1 MIDAFRS
8 RALPILMTSLLPA
21 SAVFAQQSPSMPD
34 APAFTYLSASPTT
47 ISRPTSARDFAV
59 SLADG
64 IDSLGRVQRGL
75 AFDFTPWVLSPGRM
89 THELYRTRR
98 AYYVLGNLQASLGTV
113 QSVADST
120 ATDVA
125 FGLRTNLWD
134 GTDPLADDSLGRQM
148 DRVVNACIAASRDPR
163 TDMPVQAKIEECA
176 DSAIT
181 RLNDEWLD
189 AGHWNDFGLSIAA
202 AFGARLRESE
212 ISSFVGRGGAV
223 WATVAVPVGERF
235 GQIVAQ
241 ARADWLRAADDGEA
255 TRAFTG
261 GAKLV
266 FGNER
271 VGGFAEIVGSL
282 ANRGTDRNTGRWSA
296 GVEYRATETLWLS
309 TGFGSTLG
317 NSVTGNRAMVIAN
330 LRWNVSGERS
340 FAPRSQ

>member
-8 RALPILMTSLLPA
+8 RALQILIASLLPLSEA
-21 SAVFAQQSPSMPD
+21 FAQQSPSIPD

-75 AFDFTPWVLSPGRM
+75 AFDFTPWVFSPGRM
-89 THELYRTRR
+89 THALYRTRR
-98 AYYVLGNLQASLGTV
+98 GYYVLGNLQASLGTV

-120 ATDVA
+120 ATDIA

-148 DRVVNACIAASRDPR
+148 DRVVSACIASS
-163 TDMPVQAKIEECA
+163 TDRQTGMPVPGKIEECA

-202 AFGARLRESE
+202 AFGARLLGSE
-212 ISSFVGRGGAV
+212 ISRFVGRGGAV
-223 WATVAVPVGERF
+223 WATVAIPIGERL
-235 GQIVAQ
+235 GQIVGQ
-241 ARADWLRAADDGEA
+241 ARGDWLRASDDGEA

-282 ANRGTDRNTGRWSA
+282 ANRGIDRNTGRWSA

-317 NSVTGNRAMVIAN
+317 NAVTGNRAMVIAN
-330 LRWNVSGERS
+330 LRWNVAGERS
-340 FAPRSQ
+340 FAPRRS

>member
-1 MIDAFRS
+1 MIDTFRRRSLQLLTAAF
-8 RALPILMTSLLPA
+8 LPM
-21 SAVFAQQSPSMPD
+21 SAVVAQQSPSIPD
-34 APAFTYLSASPTT
+34 APAFTYLGASPTT

-98 AYYVLGNLQASLGTV
+98 GYYVLGNLQASIGTV
-113 QSVADST
+113 QAVDDST
-120 ATDVA
+120 ATDIA

-148 DRVVNACIAASRDPR
+148 DRVVRECVEASRDQR
-163 TDMPVQAKIEECA
+163 TGAPVEQKIEACA

-189 AGHWNDFGLSIAA
+189 AGHWNDFGLSIGA
-202 AFGARLRESE
+202 AFGARLIGSE
-212 ISSFVGRGGAV
+212 ISRFVGRGGAV
-223 WATVAVPVGERF
+223 WTTVAVPIGDRL
-235 GQIVAQ
+235 GQIVGQ
-241 ARADWLRAADDGEA
+241 LRGDWLRAADDGQD
-255 TRAFTG
+255 TRAITG

-266 FGNER
+266 FGNDR
-271 VGGFAEIVGSL
+271 IAGFAEAVGSL
-282 ANRGTDRNTGRWSA
+282 ASRGFDRNTGRWSA
-296 GVEYRATETLWLS
+296 GVEYRATETLWVS

-317 NSVTGNRAMVIAN
+317 NAVTGNRAMVIAN

-340 FAPRSQ
+340 FAPRGQ

>member
-8 RALPILMTSLLPA
+8 RALPIVMVALLPA
-21 SAVFAQQSPSMPD
+21 SAVVAQQSPSMPD

-89 THELYRTRR
+89 THQLYRTRR
-98 AYYVLGNLQASLGTV
+98 GYYVLGNLQASLGTV

-120 ATDVA
+120 ATDIA

-148 DRVVNACIAASRDPR
+148 DRVVRECVEWSREAQTR
-163 TDMPVQAKIEECA
+163 APVEETIEQCA

-181 RLNDEWLD
+181 RLTDEWLD

-223 WATVAVPVGERF
+223 WATVAIPIGERL
-235 GQIVAQ
+235 GQIVGQ
-241 ARADWLRAADDGEA
+241 LRGDWLRAADAGEA

-271 VGGFAEIVGSL
+271 VGGFGEIIGSL
-282 ANRGTDRNTGRWSA
+282 ANRGVDKNTGRWSV

-340 FAPRSQ
+340 FAPRS

>member
-1 MIDAFRS
+1 VTDTFR
-8 RALPILMTSLLPA
+8 AHAAQLLLPA
-21 SAVFAQQSPSMPD
+21 LLPLSGVLAQESPSMPD
-34 APAFTYLSASPTT
+34 APAFTYLNASPTT

-59 SLADG
+59 SLVDG

-75 AFDFTPWVLSPGRM
+75 AFDFTPWVLSPRRM
-89 THELYRTRR
+89 THQLYRTRR
-98 AYYVLGNLQASLGTV
+98 AYYVLGNLQASIGTV
-113 QSVADST
+113 QAVDDST
-120 ATDVA
+120 ATDLA

-148 DRVVNACIAASRDPR
+148 DRVVATCIARSTNPQTGAPDER
-163 TDMPVQAKIEECA
+163 KIEECA

-202 AFGARLRESE
+202 AFGARLVGSE
-212 ISSFVGRGGAV
+212 IDRFVGRGGAM
-223 WATVAVPVGERF
+223 WATVAVPIGESF
-235 GQIVAQ
+235 GQIVGQ
-241 ARADWLRAADDGEA
+241 ARGDWLRASDDGED
-255 TRAFTG
+255 TTAFTG

-271 VGGFAEIVGSL
+271 LGGFAEAVGSL
-282 ANRGTDRNTGRWSA
+282 ANRGVDRTTGRWSV

-317 NSVTGNRAMVIAN
+317 NAVTGNRAMVIAN

-340 FAPRSQ
+340 FAPRNP